1 MFRRS
6 SEQNRRLEGTPERVD
21 SVLGPG
27 IAWQGNLNGTGGLRI
42 EGAFDGEIALRGLV
56 VIGPQ
61 GRVTCEHLLA
71 NTVVIAGSV
80 KGDITAHK
88 VEITSTGRVWG
99 NVTTLAFST
108 QEGAFLRGQITMED
122 ELDLG
127 LPAAPH
133 DEEPPIP
140 AEAPPTVGETHDADA
155 ADDNPEKII

>member
-6 SEQNRRLEGTPERVD
+6 SEQNRPESAPERVD
-21 SVLGPG
+21 SVLGAG
-27 IAWQGNLNGTGGLRI
+27 IAWQGNLSGTGGLRI
-42 EGAFDGEIALRGLV
+42 EGAFDGEIVLRGLV

-61 GRVTCEHLLA
+61 GRVTCGQLRA
-71 NTVVIAGSV
+71 NTVVIAGSI

-108 QEGAFLRGQITMED
+108 QEGAFLRGQITMEE

-127 LPAAPH
+127 LPAPPPN
-133 DEEPPIP
+133 EELSMPPEEIP
-140 AEAPPTVGETHDADA
+140 TTGDSHHA
-155 ADDNPEKII
+155 AQDDDSSEKTA